1 MNSATTTNDSQ
12 ATLARLE
19 RTVER
24 ITGTS
29 AAELRRRSID
39 EQRETVERQH
49 GRPMQF
55 VRRFPLSGRGNVLR
69 DRIMSRAEIDR
80 MVDETRRCSN

>member
-24 ITGTS
+24 ITGIS
-29 AAELRRRSID
+29 AAESRRRSAD
-39 EQRETVERQH
+39 EQRGTAERQH

-55 VRRFPLSGRGNVLR
+55 VRRFPLIGRGNVLR
-69 DRIMSRAEIDR
+69 DRIMSRIEIDG
-80 MVDETRRCSN
+80 MVDETQG

>member
-1 MNSATTTNDSQ
+1 MNSAVTTSGSQ
-12 ATLARLE
+12 ATLARIE

-29 AAELRRRSID
+29 VSELRRRSVD
-39 EQRETVERQH
+39 EQRGTAERQH

-55 VRRFPLSGRGNVLR
+55 VRRFPLIGRGNVLR
-69 DRIMSRAEIDR
+69 DRIMSTAEIDR
-80 MVDETRRCSN
+80 MVDEALE

>member
-1 MNSATTTNDSQ
+1 MNAAATTSNSQ
-12 ATLARLE
+12 ATLARIE
-19 RTVER
+19 KTVER
-24 ITGTS
+24 ITGAS

-39 EQRETVERQH
+39 EQRGAVERHH

-55 VRRFPLSGRGNVLR
+55 VRRFPVIGRGNVLR

-80 MVDETRRCSN
+80 MVDETLG